1 MSQPMNAPMGATQTA
16 LKLEYPMSVAVYDT
30 YADAQKAVD
39 FLADKQ
45 FPVENLAIVGTDLRQ
60 YERVMGRKSWGS
72 VLVQGAVSGIGTG
85 ILIALMMYFL
95 QLTFSLAGA
104 LVYGLILGVVMGI
117 IMAALGHWASR
128 GARDFNS
135 ITQTF
140 ANSYEV
146 LAEHKVAAQAREL
159 VAQLPTGK
167 VVGLGAPVPEPA
179 TAPVASDAV
188 QPTQPEPPAASSAVQ
203 ATSQGWYPTSQPQDL
218 PQGNEQPTFDP
229 RPPAE
234 RS

>member
-1 MSQPMNAPMGATQTA
+1 MSQQMNAPMGATPKA

-39 FLADKQ
+39 LLADKQ

-60 YERVMGRKSWGS
+60 YERVLGRKSWGS

-95 QLTFSLAGA
+95 QMTFSLTAA
-104 LVYGLILGVVMGI
+104 LLYGLVLGVVMGL
-117 IMAALGHWASR
+117 IMAAIGHWASR
-128 GARDFNS
+128 GQRDFNS

-146 LAEHKVAAQAREL
+146 LAEHKVAAEARAL
-159 VAQLPTGK
+159 VAQLPAGK
-167 VVGLGAPVPEPA
+167 VQTGGPATEEPA
-179 TAPVASDAV
+179 GASAAM
-188 QPTQPEPPAASSAVQ
+188 QPSAQGYYPTQPQ
-203 ATSQGWYPTSQPQDL
+203 TCQYQQPQGD
-218 PQGNEQPTFDP
+218 PYQQPSAPSQTFDP
-229 RPPAE
+229 RPPSE
-234 RS
+234 RN